1 MRVVLPASGWL
12 MIAKVRLLAASRLT
26 EAWLSAL
33 TLKMRTHRACHC
45 LLQPPENKS
54 LRAPNTLIARS
65 GYNRLG
71 MLEQSNGVRTRH
83 RDLTGGSPVSEQLG
97 TRLPRRRAQR
107 VSGGGLMK
115 EK

>member
-33 TLKMRTHRACHC
+33 TLKMPTRRACHC
-45 LLQPPENKS
+45 LLQPPENES

-65 GYNRLG
+65 GDDRLG
-71 MLEQSNGVRTRH
+71 MLDQSNGVCARL
-83 RDLTGGSPVSEQLG
+83 RDLTGGGPLSEQLG
-97 TRLPRRRAQR
+97 TCLPSRRAQR